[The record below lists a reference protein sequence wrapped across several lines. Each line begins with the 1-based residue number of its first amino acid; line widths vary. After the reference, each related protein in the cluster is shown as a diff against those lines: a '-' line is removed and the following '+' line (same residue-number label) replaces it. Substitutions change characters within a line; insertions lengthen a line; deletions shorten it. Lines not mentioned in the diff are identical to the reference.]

1 MSIIECAS
9 SIKYP
14 RTWFG
19 RGEFVK
25 IYLQFVGFFS
35 VIHLFPWSGIVDEN
49 QQLSETFR
57 VPDLKTGRM
66 VRLITQLT
74 PKEEEMFRNM
84 VRRMNTLCKVKLYYE
99 K

>member
-1 MSIIECAS
+1 M
-9 SIKYP
+9 
-14 RTWFG
+14 
-19 RGEFVK
+19 
-25 IYLQFVGFFS
+25 
-35 VIHLFPWSGIVDEN
+35 DEN

-84 VRRMNTLCKVKLYYE
+84 VRRMNNLCRVSIHDVLTPVISSRHVADMCACEAGTTLH
-99 K
+99 